1 MSEDIDRDPAE
12 EWLREQLRQGRGY
25 SAIAKD
31 LDVHRSTVRR
41 NVRDMRGPKGLAM
54 PFRQR
59 AERRSEFERG
69 ERARLAREA
78 KVRRQAQQRAE
89 AARKL
94 KETEQRARRRRED
107 REATR
112 LGREKRELAARRER
126 TRDQI
131 AKVAARLRRKGTIQ
145 DDTLHG
151 DADYLL
157 GIGAD
162 VVHYD
167 AGAEIVA
174 FAPDNLKFPC
184 GWTAK
189 QLRRGVTP
197 EQRMRPTAFPPGSP
211 RPYVIGERASSVV
224 SFVVWPDEK
233 WLYGSGYPLVERW
246 RKLMARPLL
255 DESNMPRLPT
265 KEQVTWYEELLQVE
279 VQLLEKRYMVPE
291 ATDRMKIEPLSATD
305 DGMWIRLFG
314 FEDWVRHKEEM
325 APKFRR
331 MASIREHALGLL
343 YLAMP
348 VLDKTP
354 GEAAKR
360 GIAVMVV
367 LGLVAGTVWGLLMG
381 LWIASIYAG
390 QSVWAAVRAI
400 MTLVS

>member
-1 MSEDIDRDPAE
+1 
-12 EWLREQLRQGRGY
+12 
-25 SAIAKD
+25 
-31 LDVHRSTVRR
+31 
-41 NVRDMRGPKGLAM
+41 
-54 PFRQR
+54 
-59 AERRSEFERG
+59 
-69 ERARLAREA
+69 
-78 KVRRQAQQRAE
+78 
-89 AARKL
+89 
-94 KETEQRARRRRED
+94 
-107 REATR
+107 
-112 LGREKRELAARRER
+112 
-126 TRDQI
+126 
-131 AKVAARLRRKGTIQ
+131 
-145 DDTLHG
+145 
-151 DADYLL
+151 
-157 GIGAD
+157 
-162 VVHYD
+162 
-167 AGAEIVA
+167 
-174 FAPDNLKFPC
+174 
-184 GWTAK
+184 
-189 QLRRGVTP
+189 
-197 EQRMRPTAFPPGSP
+197 
-211 RPYVIGERASSVV
+211 
-224 SFVVWPDEK
+224 
-233 WLYGSGYPLVERW
+233 
-246 RKLMARPLL
+246 MARPLL